1 LESFVKNIKA
11 SQKVQLISEFAIL
24 IQPLVELARAKEP
37 PSQNK
42 YREAIAK
49 VQAGDNAWR
58 EQVTKFTT
66 FAPDIFY
73 RDESSDISHV
83 PEIYC
88 RAIRDIVNQP
98 NSQDTLSQLQEQVK
112 IKDEEAKNK
121 FFEYVDRI
129 PIEWEPVLFEANT
142 PFTSYLR
149 IKEAIILGKYR
160 VHYFDRYLNTDFF
173 DLYLKSVDR
182 NVSIRLV
189 TTAGNAEYGVTAVSV
204 LSKLAAKEFSD
215 FKLIKVDKNDLHDR
229 NLRVDNK
236 IFLLGPSVDQAGIKL
251 TNFGPSEN
259 STEAHEKF
267 DRIIAN
273 GHVIK

>member
-1 LESFVKNIKA
+1 MESFVKNIKA

>member
-1 LESFVKNIKA
+1 MKNIKA